1 MALSPG
7 DPNSHSR
14 PEQVITKHLH
24 FNWDIDFER
33 KTVSGWTTL
42 TCQRLVDGIQTLALD
57 INMIDIQRVSY
68 NDDQDLKFSIGPQS
82 CCGCSLEV
90 TLPADCKAEFS
101 VTVYHSSSPESP
113 ALLWLSR
120 EQTSSKL
127 FPFVFSQG
135 QAILNRALFPCQDSP
150 AVKTTYTANI
160 TADSELTVLMS
171 AISEGDNLL
180 AGGRREWTFRQSVPI
195 PSYLVAFAAGLLSSR
210 KVGPRSTIW
219 AEEQYLDKAGTDF
232 SDTEAMLQAAENLC
246 GPYVWGVYDILV
258 LPPSFAFGGMENPCL
273 TFVTPTLLTGDKSNA
288 NVIAHEISHSWTGNL
303 ITNCNFEHFWLN
315 EGFTV
320 FIERKIIGRLNG
332 EAERHFMSNLKWKEL
347 EEAVYEEF
355 SPDHEF
361 TKLVPS
367 LIGVDPDDAFCRVPY
382 EKGSTFLWYLEERV
396 GGAGIFETFMKD
408 YFKAFSFKSLS
419 SDQFRDRC
427 KYWMINLQ
435 KVFKVWLKLFILK
448 KKYFYYFES
457 VTLKG
462 IFHWIFPRD

>member
-1 MALSPG
+1 MSLSPG

-14 PEQVITKHLH
+14 PEQVLTKHLH

-33 KTVSGWTTL
+33 KVVSGRTSL
-42 TCQRLVDGIQTLALD
+42 TCHRLVDGLQTLILD
-57 INMIDIQRVSY
+57 INMLDIHRVSY
-68 NDDQDLKFSIGPQS
+68 NDDQDLKFNIGPRS
-82 CCGCSLEV
+82 CCGSSLEV
-90 TLPADCKAEFS
+90 SLPPDCGAEFS
-101 VTVYHSSSPESP
+101 VTVHHASSPESP
-113 ALLWLSR
+113 ALLWLSP

-150 AVKTTYTANI
+150 AVKTSYTARI
-160 TADSELTVLMS
+160 TADSPLTVLMS
-171 AISEGDNLL
+171 ALSEGDSLL
-180 AGGRREWTFRQSVPI
+180 AEPEGRREWTFKQSVPI
-195 PSYLVAFAAGLLSSR
+195 PSYLVAFAVGLLTSK

-219 AEEQYLDKAGTDF
+219 AEEQYLEKAATDF
-232 SDTEAMLQAAENLC
+232 SETEAMLQTAETLC

-273 TFVTPTLLTGDKSNA
+273 TFVTPTLLSGDKSNA
-288 NVIAHEISHSWTGNL
+288 NVIAHEITHSWTGNL

-332 EAERHFMSNLKWKEL
+332 EAQRHFMSNLKWKEL

-382 EKGSTFLWYLEERV
+382 EKGSTFLWYLEEKV
-396 GGAGIFETFMKD
+396 GGAAIFEPFMKD
-408 YFKAFSFKSLS
+408 YFKEFSFKSLN
-419 SDQFRDRC
+419 SDQFREIRI
-427 KYWMINLQ
+427 K
-435 KVFKVWLKLFILK
+435 
-448 KKYFYYFES
+448 
-457 VTLKG
+457 
-462 IFHWIFPRD
+462 WI